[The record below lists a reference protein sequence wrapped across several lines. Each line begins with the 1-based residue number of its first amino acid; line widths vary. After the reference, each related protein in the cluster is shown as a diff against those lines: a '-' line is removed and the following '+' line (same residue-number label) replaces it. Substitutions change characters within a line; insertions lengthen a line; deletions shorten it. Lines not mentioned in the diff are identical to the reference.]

1 MTTLRPAFNPND
13 INYDMLI
20 GMATNP
26 QSRKFYQELVTLRG
40 VLDDT
45 LPKWAHNYQM
55 AHILWDEVY
64 PMIINEWND
73 YVLEWNKDASVVQL
87 EFYIPDIYC
96 DGGPMNNQIHNTKRS
111 RQPGFNRASVVKFLI
126 PPSGPPPATAWHP
139 SYPPAPPRTPM
150 SSAGGGGGG
159 STPTSPPTGSG
170 GVTGSPTSPITTSS
184 GSRAASAIPRGATPT
199 PGSAP
204 APVAT
209 PVAAPVTTNVTS
221 YMDAA
226 GEGARQTA
234 FQQRVAMSG
243 SLYDKDS
250 DGFVD
255 DPADVQLHFLYSG
268 IDKKKP
274 MEEDFFLVTSIVPHT
289 EFNVTDLAACQSD
302 LYVITDITAGRV
314 GVQYIKTMG
323 VGVRSANARTFNFLA
338 TTPNYVLAIRRNSDF
353 EISVLRD
360 HPTARKSKV
369 AAEPTVSKR
378 KSYHD
383 PLDGKIIMQNELAN
397 ITERV
402 RGSAVC
408 RRMTEEKLMRHVISN
423 DVDFN
428 ASEAWARLKVLGNS
442 HTMVQIPG
450 SMAVLAADNTE
461 RWTRLMYLPVAKD
474 QSVYENVMKG
484 LWTGS
489 DKTDWTTVSLQKF
502 CRDNMCASPEDNF
515 RNKSL
520 IRDALENW
528 EHFLVFCHGM
538 TYDNVTLGIRE
549 AIVKGAFRIDTW
561 DAGYVRFLCE
571 VAIADVYHVL
581 KNTPKDEH
589 MLRFSGDISSAAG
602 VRMMMDERFNSVKP
616 TLEIQTQWQDTSHA
630 LITGGPTPVRMW
642 AWEKQR
648 NRKRDEPSA
657 KPPEPRAI
665 LKKPKVEKVASTP
678 NSSDGAAEAKQDD
691 RVIGYSRKVCATYM
705 LHLWKAM
712 RNGKRTDACTY
723 GSSCKLWH
731 PIHLKNHGKSALNK
745 FVKLHEVDFGKR
757 LEDAWAAV
765 ANLQ

>member
-1 MTTLRPAFNPND
+1 
-13 INYDMLI
+13 
-20 GMATNP
+20 
-26 QSRKFYQELVTLRG
+26 
-40 VLDDT
+40 
-45 LPKWAHNYQM
+45 
-55 AHILWDEVY
+55 
-64 PMIINEWND
+64 
-73 YVLEWNKDASVVQL
+73 
-87 EFYIPDIYC
+87 
-96 DGGPMNNQIHNTKRS
+96 
-111 RQPGFNRASVVKFLI
+111 
-126 PPSGPPPATAWHP
+126 
-139 SYPPAPPRTPM
+139 
-150 SSAGGGGGG
+150 
-159 STPTSPPTGSG
+159 
-170 GVTGSPTSPITTSS
+170 
-184 GSRAASAIPRGATPT
+184 
-199 PGSAP
+199 
-204 APVAT
+204 
-209 PVAAPVTTNVTS
+209 
-221 YMDAA
+221 
-226 GEGARQTA
+226 
-234 FQQRVAMSG
+234 
-243 SLYDKDS
+243 
-250 DGFVD
+250 VD
-255 DPADVQLHFLYSG
+255 DPTQANAHFLYQN
-268 IDKKKP
+268 IENKNP
-274 MEEDFFLVTSIVPHT
+274 AEEDFLMVPCTTHVA
-289 EFNVTDLAACQSD
+289 EFNVTALLASHCDVYA
-302 LYVITDITAGRV
+302 ITEVGAGRIN
-314 GVQYIKTMG
+314 VQYVKT
-323 VGVRSANARTFNFLA
+323 VGAVAPGYSAKVFTFLKPIPRN
-338 TTPNYVLAIRRNSDF
+338 VLAIKRGGDF
-353 EISVLRD
+353 EMSVLRE
-360 HPTARKSKV
+360 HPTATKSKATAKPAV
-369 AAEPTVSKR
+369 AKR
-378 KSYHD
+378 KAYLD

-474 QSVYENVMKG
+474 QSVYESVMKG
-484 LWTGS
+484 MWTGS
-489 DKTDWTTVSLQKF
+489 DKTDWTTMSLQKF
-502 CRDNMCASPEDNF
+502 CRDNICASPEDNF

-678 NSSDGAAEAKQDD
+678 NGSDGAAEAKQDD
-691 RVIGYSRKVCATYM
+691 RVLGYSRKVCATYM

-757 LEDAWAAV
+757 LDDAWAAV